1 MKVLI
6 LALSLISS
14 AASAQIW
21 DHLITSGSGTAY
33 YIDPASIIMKGDK
46 VNYTQLINYPNGYD
60 SDNQMIHSIQ
70 QVKQIDCKNN
80 LIRTISMIAYEH
92 ENAKGNIQTLSIG
105 REYQS
110 LKVNENSISGL
121 YRDEVCLHK
130 K

>member
-1 MKVLI
+1 MKVLL
-6 LALSLISS
+6 LALTLVAST
-14 AASAQIW
+14 ASAQIW
-21 DHLITSGSGTAY
+21 DYLITSNSGATY
-33 YIDPASIIMKGDK
+33 YIDPASINMKGDM

-60 SDNQMIHSIQ
+60 SDNHKIHSIQ
-70 QVKQIDCKNN
+70 QVKQIDCKEN

-110 LKVNENSISGL
+110 LKVNENSISAL
-121 YRDEVCLHK
+121 YRDQVCIHK